1 MPETTQ
7 DKLDALVERV
17 GKVRR
22 WLAAL
27 AIMRIAALCLI
38 FTSVYIG
45 VYAWLDHRLNFGQR
59 GRVIALILLL
69 AGIAGLLHRLTK
81 LLLSRVSC
89 SGAANYIENRRSFN
103 QQLVTAMEYHE
114 NKQEYPYSRALA
126 EHLVLRVDKDCSGFR
141 FDSTVKKWQGYVL
154 GAIILFG
161 LATAW
166 FYIRDNYVYF
176 SSYFARLTQPAASVE
191 PLSSTNL
198 RSITEDI
205 IAEPNSE
212 VTFTAQIEG
221 RTPELGRL
229 VLVKLEPDAAEGDG
243 EAPKPEEMQV
253 RPTTDADRTPRFEA
267 SRSFS
272 ETGRFKYRFE
282 TDSASTDW
290 HELSICPAPEIESMT
305 ATVAMPKRPPRRTW
319 VKPYHEQIENN
330 TLEVVERSTVALN
343 VQATE
348 KLKEVAITGLDGKTI
363 TKQLNGA
370 QQFTFHFNADR
381 SGSVKFD
388 LVNEQG
394 LANDDLPDLEVVV
407 RTDEPPKFKLIC
419 PEGDYL
425 TTDVASVPIT
435 FEITDDFG
443 LDSARMCLEIP
454 GHQPTE
460 LLIPIDEAVKSKE
473 YSHTIELEKYE
484 LTVGDSIL
492 FYAEATDIDTGS
504 AQANRTAS
512 SEVYFIEIR
521 PYRQNWRPRPGGGPS
536 QGGMPPPVE
545 LLNILE
551 YTRAILKKTWA
562 IAGKPNPTE
571 RDRSAMDSIDNDV
584 RYCAE
589 QLAFIRDDSDYGF
602 NDRQKAVLNVVLQY
616 YKQASK
622 HLTEYNAR
630 SAIGP
635 EKDAYRI
642 LRKFILELELLRN
655 PPITGQGQ
663 QPPKPDS
670 VKLQEKP
677 EFSEYEKER
686 IESEIKKVQQE
697 LKKLTREQKNLQYTF
712 ENLLKQQAEETSSA
726 QKTAN
731 DKSSTDSGQEQ
742 SQNKESSQQQG
753 KASAGQE
760 SKGSS
765 GSQSASSKQESA
777 ENPNASKSQSAG
789 KGKST
794 SGDPK
799 AGDEQD
805 SAENQSA
812 SKGESAGEGKGA
824 SGDPKAGDEQASAEN
839 QSASQSESAGEG
851 KSTSDGQAPGDQQ
864 DSTESQSASQSQS
877 PGEGKGASDGQA
889 HGDQQASAE
898 NQSASQ
904 SQSPGEGKGASQGQ
918 APGDQQDS
926 AESQSA
932 SQSQSPGKGKG
943 ASEGQ
948 APGDQQ
954 DSAESQSASQSQ
966 SPGKGKGASEGQAPG
981 DQQDSAES
989 QNTSESESA
998 GEGKNAAGS
1007 PQSESTGKGQ
1017 NASGE
1022 SQQEADESQ
1031 GDSEGENSGK
1041 DASAQGRSGSDGE
1054 SSAEAQSG
1062 EQGQHGGQR
1071 TAANAEARLR
1081 MLQARQRALQ
1091 QQVAQLKRDL
1101 EQLPESPESDRG
1113 EGRTEAQRY
1122 LDEAVARM
1130 DDFLEKLAQ
1139 ARYQAD
1145 MGHRDSEEA
1154 VELME
1159 LARRRMDL
1167 ATQALDGELTLSDEE
1182 KLAQEAQKMAEQLAE
1197 DADALDE
1204 SVTPQEEQDM
1214 LALLE
1219 AAKRLL
1225 ETMPEPQ
1232 WATIDQSKGTRSAAG
1247 LVLTMGSG
1255 LAPAEA
1261 ARQLARQFWSISID
1275 ARKRRQQLSEDESS
1289 DVKFYGQENEFFENA
1304 AKFDPESV
1312 QE

>member
-551 YTRAILKKTWA
+551 YTRAILKKTWT
-562 IAGKPNPTE
+562 IADKANPTE
-571 RDRSAMDSIDNDV
+571 QDRSTLDSVDNDV

-589 QLAFIRDDSDYGF
+589 QLSLIRDDSEYGF
-602 NDRQKAVLNVVLQY
+602 NDRQKAVLNIVLQY
-616 YKQASK
+616 YQQAGKYLSE
-622 HLTEYNAR
+622 HNAR
-630 SAIGP
+630 SAIAP
-635 EKDAYRI
+635 EKDAYRL
-642 LRKFILELELLRN
+642 LRKFILELELQWN
-655 PPITGQGQ
+655 PPSTGQGQ
-663 QPPKPDS
+663 QPKQPDS
-670 VKLQEKP
+670 VKLQEQP

-686 IESEIKKVQQE
+686 IEGELKKVQQE
-697 LKKLTREQKNLQYTF
+697 LKKLTREQKNLKMTF
-712 ENLLKQQAEETSSA
+712 ENFLKQQAEETNAA
-726 QKTAN
+726 QQPAE
-731 DKSSTDSGQEQ
+731 DKSSTDGGQEQ
-742 SQNKESSQQQG
+742 DQSKESSQQQG
-753 KASAGQE
+753 KSTAEQKAE
-760 SKGSS
+760 GSS
-765 GSQSASSKQESA
+765 GSQSSDNKQDSS
-777 ENPNASKSQSAG
+777 ENRDTSKSQNS
-789 KGKST
+789 
-794 SGDPK
+794 
-799 AGDEQD
+799 
-805 SAENQSA
+805 
-812 SKGESAGEGKGA
+812 
-824 SGDPKAGDEQASAEN
+824 
-839 QSASQSESAGEG
+839 GEG
-851 KSTSDGQAPGDQQ
+851 KSSSGDPRTGDKQDSPESQGTSKSENAGDDKSTSDSRDAGD
-864 DSTESQSASQSQS
+864 
-877 PGEGKGASDGQA
+877 K
-889 HGDQQASAE
+889 
-898 NQSASQ
+898 
-904 SQSPGEGKGASQGQ
+904 
-918 APGDQQDS
+918 QDS
-926 AESQSA
+926 A
-932 SQSQSPGKGKG
+932 G
-943 ASEGQ
+943 
-948 APGDQQ
+948 
-954 DSAESQSASQSQ
+954 
-966 SPGKGKGASEGQAPG
+966 
-981 DQQDSAES
+981 S
-989 QNTSESESA
+989 QNTSESKSA

-1007 PQSESTGKGQ
+1007 PSANDEQNDAADQSGPKGLSPGKDGG
-1017 NASGE
+1017 ASGS
-1022 SQQEADESQ
+1022 SQREADESR
-1031 GDSEGENSGK
+1031 GGSEGENSGR
-1041 DASAQGRSGSDGE
+1041 DASAQGHSPGDGE
-1054 SSAEAQSG
+1054 SSAESQSG
-1062 EQGQHGGQR
+1062 DQGQDGSQR

-1081 MLQARQRALQ
+1081 MLQAKQRALQ
-1091 QQVAQLKRDL
+1091 EQVAQLTRDL
-1101 EQLPESPESDRG
+1101 QQLPQTSGG
-1113 EGRTEAQRY
+1113 EGDEARAEAQEH
-1122 LDEAVARM
+1122 LDKAVARM
-1130 DDFLEKLAQ
+1130 EDFQKKLADAQ
-1139 ARYQAD
+1139 YQAD
-1145 MGHRDSEEA
+1145 MGLRESKEA

-1159 LARRRMDL
+1159 SARRQMDL
-1167 ATQALDGELTLSDEE
+1167 ATQALDGELTLSGEE

-1204 SVTPQEEQDM
+1204 AVTPQEEQDM
-1214 LALLE
+1214 LARLE

-1232 WATIDQSKGTRSAAG
+1232 WATVDQSKGTRSTAG
-1247 LVLTMGSG
+1247 LVFTRGSG
-1255 LAPAEA
+1255 LGPAEV

-1275 ARKRRQQLSEDESS
+1275 ARKRRQQLSEDEAS

-1304 AKFDPESV
+1304 AKFDQESV

>member
-877 PGEGKGASDGQA
+877 PG
-889 HGDQQASAE
+889 
-898 NQSASQ
+898 
-904 SQSPGEGKGASQGQ
+904 
-918 APGDQQDS
+918 
-926 AESQSA
+926 
-932 SQSQSPGKGKG
+932 
-943 ASEGQ
+943 
-948 APGDQQ
+948 
-954 DSAESQSASQSQ
+954 
-966 SPGKGKGASEGQAPG
+966 KGKGASEGQAPG